1 MTIKTYR
8 GKTIADA
15 LAQVKKDLGKDAVIL
30 HTRTY
35 KAGGVLGLGAHTMT
49 EITAT
54 DSISAASTPGRP
66 RLRATPPQAP
76 LVPAAPV
83 AVDPPV
89 ELMPRRIAEPL
100 PASSSM
106 SAASETRFAA
116 LADNSIAGSLRDEL
130 ASIKRLVG
138 QVLQSSRGARHVGV
152 SDALFD
158 CYLKLVQSEVA
169 SEVAD
174 AIVAGVRDDLRGT
187 ELTDPEIVR
196 QAVLRRL
203 AAYIPVG
210 ATPGRNDRPADGRPL
225 TIALVGPTG
234 VGKTTTVAKLA
245 ATYKLRRNK
254 RVGLVTSD
262 TYRIAAVDQLRTYAN
277 IIGLNL
283 KIAMTPNEMRQA
295 CESLSDCD
303 VILID
308 TAGRSPHD
316 DARLSELQRIIAAAN
331 PHETHLVL
339 SSTAGESAM
348 KAAIDR
354 FAHIGPHHVIFTKLD
369 EAVSFGT
376 LVNIASRVNASLSYV
391 TTGQEVPDQ
400 IEPGDA
406 QRLARLVLEGPS
418 SAAALF
424 ASGVSE
430 GGTA

>member
-8 GKTIADA
+8 GRTIAEA

-54 DSISAASTPGRP
+54 DSLTAAATPARP
-66 RLRATPPQAP
+66 RLRATPP
-76 LVPAAPV
+76 PV
-83 AVDPPV
+83 ASPVRVEPPSDP
-89 ELMPRRIAEPL
+89 MPRRIAEPL
-100 PASSSM
+100 PDSAVM
-106 SAASETRFAA
+106 SAASENRSAA
-116 LADNSIAGSLRDEL
+116 MLADNTVPGALRDEL
-130 ASIKRLVG
+130 AAIKRLVG
-138 QVLQSSRGARHVGV
+138 QVLQSSRGSRPVGV

-169 SEVAD
+169 SEIAD
-174 AIVAGVRDDLRGT
+174 EIVAAVRDEFRGGDLAN
-187 ELTDPEIVR
+187 PEIIR
-196 QAVLRRL
+196 PAVLRRL
-203 AAYIPVG
+203 AAYIPVTT
-210 ATPGRNDRPADGRPL
+210 AARSERPADGRPL
-225 TIALVGPTG
+225 TVALVGPTG

-283 KIAMTPNEMRQA
+283 KVAMTPTEMRQA
-295 CESLSDCD
+295 CESLADCD
-303 VILID
+303 VVLID

-316 DARLSELQRIIAAAN
+316 DARLSELERIIAAAN

-339 SSTAGESAM
+339 SSNAGESAM
-348 KAAIDR
+348 RAAIDR
-354 FAHIGPHHVIFTKLD
+354 FAHIRPNHVIFTKLD

-376 LVNIASRVNASLSYV
+376 LINIATRVNASLSYV

-400 IEPGDA
+400 IEPGDPH
-406 QRLARLVLEGPS
+406 RLARLVLEGPA
-418 SAAALF
+418 SASLLC
-424 ASGVSE
+424 ASAVSE

>member
-8 GKTIADA
+8 GRTIAEA

-54 DSISAASTPGRP
+54 DTLTAAATPARP
-66 RLRATPPQAP
+66 RLRATPPP
-76 LVPAAPV
+76 MTAPV
-83 AVDPPV
+83 AIELPPDTT
-89 ELMPRRIAEPL
+89 PRRIPEPL
-100 PASSSM
+100 PVSTPM
-106 SAASETRFAA
+106 PAASETRAA
-116 LADNSIAGSLRDEL
+116 ALLADNSVPGALRDEL
-130 ASIKRLVG
+130 AAIKRLVG
-138 QVLQSSRGARHVGV
+138 QVLQTSRGNRPIGV

-158 CYLKLVQSEVA
+158 CYLKLVQAEVA

-174 AIVAGVRDDLRGT
+174 DIVAGVRDELRGS
-187 ELTDPEIVR
+187 ELADPAIVR
-196 QAVLRRL
+196 PAVLRRL
-203 AAYIPVG
+203 AAYIPVSTT
-210 ATPGRNDRPADGRPL
+210 ARSERPADGRPL

-283 KIAMTPNEMRQA
+283 KVAMSPSEMRQA

-339 SSTAGESAM
+339 SSTAGEAAM
-348 KAAIDR
+348 RAAVDR
-354 FAHIGPHHVIFTKLD
+354 FANIKPNHVIFTKLD

-376 LVNIASRVNASLSYV
+376 LINIASRINASLSYV

-400 IEPGDA
+400 IEPGDP
-406 QRLARLVLEGPS
+406 QRLARLVLEGAPS
-418 SAAALF
+418 TAPTF
-424 ASGVSE
+424 APSVSE